1 MILVGDKIKQTKV
14 IMGFDY
20 VGTEFEV
27 TGVDG
32 TNIAFKG
39 CMGRGIMSVG
49 EFEEH
54 FSKVEKEPEW
64 SEWEKD
70 STYLANGTFSLYRVK
85 GNVIQYRD
93 DVTGV
98 KVQSKCMECDE
109 FDLETG
115 LQICRLKMK
124 LKKF

>member
-1 MILVGDKIKQTKV
+1 MILVGDIIKQTKE
-14 IMGFDY
+14 IMGFNY

-39 CMGRGIMSVG
+39 GMGRGVMSVG

-54 FSKVEKEPEW
+54 FSKIEKKLEW
-64 SEWEKD
+64 SEWNRD
-70 STYLANGTFSLYRVK
+70 MGHGYNLYRVK
-85 GNVIQYRD
+85 GNVIQYK
-93 DVTGV
+93 DVCTGV
-98 KVQSKCMECDE
+98 KVQSKCMDCDE

-115 LQICRLKMK
+115 LEICRLKLK
-124 LKKF
+124 LKNF

>member
-1 MILVGDKIKQTKV
+1 MILVGDIIKQTKE

-39 CMGRGIMSVG
+39 NMGRGVMSIS

-54 FSKVEKEPEW
+54 FDKVIKEPEW
-64 SEWEKD
+64 SEWKFD
-70 STYLANGTFSLYRVK
+70 KFKLSHWHCLYRVK
-85 GNVIQYRD
+85 GNTIQYKD
-93 DVTGV
+93 PILGI
-98 KVQSKCMECDE
+98 KVQSKCMDCDE

-115 LQICRLKMK
+115 LEICRLKMR
-124 LKKF
+124 LKQF

>member
-1 MILVGDKIKQTKV
+1 MILVGDIIKQTKE

-39 CMGRGIMSVG
+39 TMGRGVMSIS
-49 EFEEH
+49 EFKEH
-54 FSKVEKEPEW
+54 FEKVVKEPEW
-64 SEWEKD
+64 SEWKYD
-70 STYLANGTFSLYRVK
+70 VGCIGYKSYRVK
-85 GNVIQYRD
+85 GNVIQYKD
-93 DVTGV
+93 GVTGI
-98 KVQSKCMECDE
+98 KVQSKCMECDK

-115 LQICRLKMK
+115 LEICRLKMK
-124 LKKF
+124 LKQF